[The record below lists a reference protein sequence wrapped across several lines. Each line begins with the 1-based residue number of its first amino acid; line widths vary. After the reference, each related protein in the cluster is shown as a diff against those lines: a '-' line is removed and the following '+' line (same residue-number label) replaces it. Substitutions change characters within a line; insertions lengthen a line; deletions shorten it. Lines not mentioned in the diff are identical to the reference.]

1 MNTGQVAAVDLGA
14 TSGRVMLANV
24 GAGRLD
30 MHPVARFANTPV
42 RLWNGTRTAL
52 HWDAPGLFAH
62 VCDGLAAAARQA
74 DNLTAIGVDSWAVD
88 YGLLRDGRLLSLPH
102 HYRDERSAVGVDIV
116 HRAFDAADLYRRNGL
131 QFLPFNTVYQLAAE
145 KAEGLLGLADT
156 ALLIPDLIN
165 YWLTGRAATE
175 RTNASTTGL
184 VGLDGIWDE
193 EVMRRI
199 GLPENLFPEMAQP
212 GTTLGPLLSE
222 VRAQLG
228 VEETVRVV
236 SVASHDT
243 ASAVAAIP
251 MYAESAAYISCGTW
265 GLVGIELTSAIVND
279 ASRAANFTNE
289 AGADGRVRF
298 LHNVMGLWLLSET
311 IRQFERD
318 GHAADLDALLDQA
331 AAVPAPMAVFDTDD
345 PRFLPPGDMPARIT
359 AWYREHGLP
368 PPDSKAEMVRA
379 ILESLAAAFASN
391 VWAAAELSGKDITTV
406 HIVGGGSQNRLLC
419 QLTADRLGLPLL
431 AGPVEATAL
440 GNVLLTARTQGLVTG
455 DLEALRGLVAAMF
468 PPQRYAPRTRVAAAQ
483 AVGTG

>member
-251 MYAESAAYISCGTW
+251 MHAESAAYISCGTW

-318 GHAADLDALLDQA
+318 GDAADLDALLDQA

-440 GNVLLTARTQGLVTG
+440 GNVLLTARAQGLVTG